1 MQNRARI
8 VVVDDDESVLTVF
21 KAIASKR
28 GYDIN
33 AFTNPISAINF
44 INTSEPDLCIFDI
57 NMPEIDGIE
66 LLKKT
71 KKRYQ
76 HTEVIIISGMA
87 TVQNA
92 VTAIKEGAYDL
103 IQKPFINLEL
113 VISIIERALEKR
125 RLLLEIDT
133 LRKGFESEYSFCGI
147 IGRSNVMK
155 KVFETIETIAPTDSS
170 ILITGE
176 SGTGKEL
183 VARAIHKKSSRSTA
197 PFVPINCSAITE
209 TLFESELFGHI
220 KGAFTNAYDNKKGLL
235 EYANGGTVFLD
246 EVGDIP
252 LNFQVKLL
260 RAIQEREIRRIG
272 SNENIK
278 IDVRIVSA
286 TNKDLNQLIKEG
298 KFRED
303 LYYRLNVIEIDLPPL
318 RERRED
324 ILILATHFLKRFS
337 TQQNKV
343 IKGFAPE
350 TIIALENYNWPG
362 NIRELENAIER
373 SVVMTRSDVIKFQDL
388 PSYIT
393 RVNNKERE
401 RFTGERYA
409 DAKKRVIES
418 FEKNYF
424 SELLKRTGGNISKAA
439 ELAGMD
445 RSNLA
450 KLLKKYPDVLKQR

>member
-1 MQNRARI
+1 MQRHQKI
-8 VVVDDDESVLTVF
+8 VVVDDDINILTVF
-21 KAIASKR
+21 KAIASKK
-28 GYDIN
+28 GYSIET
-33 AFTNPISAINF
+33 FSNPLEALNSLNY
-44 INTSEPDLCIFDI
+44 SEPDLCIFDI
-57 NMPEIDGIE
+57 NMPDMDGIE

-71 KKRYQ
+71 KEKYPY
-76 HTEVIIISGMA
+76 TEVIIISGMA

-92 VTAIKEGAYDL
+92 IEAIKSGAYDL
-103 IQKPFINLEL
+103 IQKPFVNLEL
-113 VISIIERALEKR
+113 VISVLERALEKR
-125 RLLLEIDT
+125 KLVREIEDLKT
-133 LRKGFESEYSFCGI
+133 QSETELNLCGI
-147 IGRSNVMK
+147 IGRSNVIRK
-155 KVFETIETIAPTDSS
+155 IFDTIMTISPTDSS
-170 ILITGE
+170 VLITGE

-183 VARAIHKKSSRSTA
+183 FARAIHKKSNRNKG

-252 LNFQVKLL
+252 LNIQVKLL

-272 SNENIK
+272 SNESIK
-278 IDVRIVSA
+278 IDVRFISA
-286 TNKDLNQLIKEG
+286 TNRDLNQLIEEG

-303 LYYRLNVIEIDLPPL
+303 FYYRLNVIEINLPPL
-318 RERRED
+318 RERKED
-324 ILILATHFLKRFS
+324 ILILAAHFLNKFAKQMNKDINGFS
-337 TQQNKV
+337 ADTV
-343 IKGFAPE
+343 A
-350 TIIALENYNWPG
+350 ALENYSWPG

-373 SVVMTRSDVIKFQDL
+373 SVVMCKNKTIGFQDL

-393 RVNNKERE
+393 KKDNLDTFVNEKYSE
-401 RFTGERYA
+401 
-409 DAKKRVIES
+409 AKKRVLEA

-424 SELLKRTGGNISKAA
+424 SELLSRTSGNISKAA

-450 KLLKKYPDVLKQR
+450 KLLKKYPDVFKH